1 MAVQTRTRVTK
12 GKAKNIDACADQHG
26 IIRAAAMDQRGSLMR
41 EIGKQGGA
49 ATQVVGGVS
58 EMVPVTMMD
67 RLSATGDVG
76 KDRQVALGDAYLVRR
91 LGGNAHMLLLIHAMT
106 AH

>member
-1 MAVQTRTRVTK
+1 MLEFAGGLGEK
-12 GKAKNIDACADQHG
+12 
-26 IIRAAAMDQRGSLMR
+26 
-41 EIGKQGGA
+41 GGA
-49 ATQVVGGVS
+49 AAQVVGGVS
-58 EMVPVTMMD
+58 EMVPVAVAD

-76 KDRQVALGDAYLVRR
+76 KDRQVALSDAYLVRR